1 MMHRTHVWRNLS
13 PLPLLLA
20 IVLAAG
26 CSSQTQGQK
35 MVESYSKTRDTLAE
49 SQTQVEITLAAMQ
62 HVRATPGE
70 RVHEAYRQYE
80 DAVDALEKQAKDAAF
95 RAKSMKEE
103 SDEHIRSWQ
112 EEMKSIK
119 DRSIKAS
126 LESRRDAV
134 RSKLQAHT
142 NVRRRRPQGVRAL
155 RAGQSRHRAGAV
167 DRPIA
172 GCDKQPRGL
181 DGSRRRGRGTA
192 QAEDRADADRDDEH
206 RQRHLAAGRDEVSVT
221 FALASGR
228 RATARVDDGTK
239 VSWRGDAADAAI
251 SAASGVARICP
262 P

>member
-35 MVESYSKTRDTLAE
+35 MVESYAKTRDTLAE

-134 RSKLQAHT
+134 RSNFKLIQMYADDVRKAYEPFVQGNRDIVQALSIDLS
-142 NVRRRRPQGVRAL
+142 P
-155 RAGQSRHRAGAV
+155 
-167 DRPIA
+167 
-172 GCDKQPRGL
+172 
-181 DGSRRRGRGTA
+181 
-192 QAEDRADADRDDEH
+192 
-206 RQRHLAAGRDEVSVT
+206 
-221 FALASGR
+221 
-228 RATARVDDGTK
+228 
-239 VSWRGDAADAAI
+239 AAI
-251 SAASGVARICP
+251 SSLAGSMDRVVADGEMLTQKIALMQIAMTNIANGISP
-262 P
+262 LGGMK